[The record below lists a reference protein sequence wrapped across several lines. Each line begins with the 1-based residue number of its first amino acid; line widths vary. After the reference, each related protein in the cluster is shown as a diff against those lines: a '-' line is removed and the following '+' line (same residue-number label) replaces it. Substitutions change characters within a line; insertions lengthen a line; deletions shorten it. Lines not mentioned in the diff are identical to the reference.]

1 MITLHCAQVIRSF
14 KHRGLK
20 RLYERGDR
28 SGIRPDLLQTVER
41 ILTVLDAAKTPDAL
55 NLPRYRLHP
64 LKGDLK
70 GLWSV
75 TVRANW
81 RILFR
86 FCGGDAFDVELID
99 YH

>member
-1 MITLHCAQVIRSF
+1 MIRSF

-28 SGIRPDLLQTVER
+28 SGIRADQAERVEN
-41 ILTVLDAAKTPDAL
+41 ILTVLDAATTPQAL
-55 NLPRYRLHP
+55 DLPGYRLHP
-64 LKGDLK
+64 LKGDRK
-70 GLWSV
+70 GLWAV

-81 RILFR
+81 RIVFR
-86 FCGGDAFDVELID
+86 FEEGHALDVDLTD

>member
-1 MITLHCAQVIRSF
+1 MIRSF

-20 RLYERGDR
+20 RLYEQGDR
-28 SGIRPDLLQTVER
+28 SGIRPNLVDKVAE
-41 ILTVLDAAKTPDAL
+41 ILTVLDAAGTPRAL
-55 NLPRYRLHP
+55 DLPGYRLHP

-70 GLWSV
+70 GVWAV

-81 RILFR
+81 RIVFR
-86 FCGGDAFDVELID
+86 FEGDDACDVELID

>member
-1 MITLHCAQVIRSF
+1 MLRSF

-20 RLYERGDR
+20 RLHERNDR
-28 SGIRPDLLQTVER
+28 SGIRPDLADTVQE
-41 ILTVLDAAKTPDAL
+41 ILTVLDAAKSPQAL
-55 NLPRYRLHP
+55 NLPGYRLHP

-81 RILFR
+81 RIIFR
-86 FCGGDAFDVELID
+86 FEGTDVFDVELID